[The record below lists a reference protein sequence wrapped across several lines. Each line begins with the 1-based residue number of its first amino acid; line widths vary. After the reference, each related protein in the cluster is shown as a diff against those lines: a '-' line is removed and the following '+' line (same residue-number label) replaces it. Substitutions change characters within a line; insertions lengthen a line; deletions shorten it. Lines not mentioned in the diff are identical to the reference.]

1 MLFSSGKKKQFIK
14 YICELEKLKEFCSE
28 KNYIRQNILDFWS
41 NMCWIS
47 NLFFYFWIILS
58 PPNTFFLA
66 KAFVVCIRDRSAPYH
81 FCTSVWRFFFFFS
94 FFGKQPSRIPTPYCP
109 QHLEVWF
116 LRVLDKFSFGSFYWN
131 YFRMPPII
139 TLLLGRAPMV
149 SSSSL
154 IPMKWQEDG
163 GNENPNPTWIMI
175 NSAEHW
181 GKWID
186 K

>member
-81 FCTSVWRFFFFFS
+81 FFTSVWRFFFLLLLFWQTAVTDPYALLS
-94 FFGKQPSRIPTPYCP
+94 STSRGLVSQGSGQI
-109 QHLEVWF
+109 QLWQFLLE
-116 LRVLDKFSFGSFYWN
+116 LLSDAAN
-131 YFRMPPII
+131 HNII
-139 TLLLGRAPMV
+139 TWEGTNGEFKLTDPDEVARRWGERKSKPNMNYDKLSRA
-149 SSSSL
+149 L
-154 IPMKWQEDG
+154 R
-163 GNENPNPTWIMI
+163 
-175 NSAEHW
+175 
-181 GKWID
+181 
-186 K
+186 